1 MNTKYKE
8 IRLLLKEVDYKRISE
23 LAETKGLTRAGYLR
37 SLVNLEI
44 DDERQPNTK
53 SKDLIQLIYQFRKIG
68 LNINQIAK
76 KLNTHHDISHHFFL
90 QQLLTLHKELKEVVN
105 DRQN

>member
-1 MNTKYKE
+1 MKYKE
-8 IRLLLKEVDYKRISE
+8 IRLLLKEVDYKRISQ
-23 LAETKGLTRAGYLR
+23 LSETNGLTRAGYLR

-44 DDERQPNTK
+44 DDERQPNNK

-76 KLNTHHDISHHFFL
+76 KLNSHQDITHNFLL
-90 QQLLTLHKELKEVVN
+90 QQLLVLHQELKEIV
-105 DRQN
+105 DDY